1 MISTLI
7 SVYDKRNLEKI
18 LKQISKFGMEI
29 IATSGTAKYI
39 GELGYKAIEI
49 SEYTGF
55 REAPMGLVKTLHP
68 KIYAGI
74 LLNPKI
80 PEHKEYMEKYG
91 IKWIK
96 MIIVNFYPFKEEC
109 MKGLEKAVESI
120 DIGGV
125 AITRAAAKAALL
137 YGETIIVT
145 SPDQYDEVINEIEN
159 YGWAKK
165 KTIIKLAVEAFKKTC
180 EYENEISKYLL
191 EVFK

>member
-1 MISTLI
+1 MIATLI

-18 LKQISKFGMEI
+18 LKQISRLGMEI

-39 GELGYKAIEI
+39 GELGYKAIET

-55 REAPMGLVKTLHP
+55 KEAPMGLIKTLHP

-80 PEHKEYMEKYG
+80 PEHREYMEKYRV
-91 IKWIK
+91 KWIK
-96 MIIVNFYPFKEEC
+96 MVIVNFYPFKEEC
-109 MKGLEKAVESI
+109 IKGLEKAVENI

-125 AITRAAAKAALL
+125 AMVRAAAKAALL
-137 YGETIIVT
+137 YGETIVLT
-145 SPDQYDEVINEIEN
+145 NPDQYDEVVSEIEN
-159 YGWAKK
+159 YGWIEKK
-165 KTIIKLAVEAFKKTC
+165 KIIKLAVEAFKKTC

-191 EVFK
+191 EALK

>member
-1 MISTLI
+1 MIATLI

-18 LKQISKFGMEI
+18 LKQISRLGMEI

-39 GELGYKAIEI
+39 GELGYKAIET

-55 REAPMGLVKTLHP
+55 KEAPMGLIKTLHP

-80 PEHKEYMEKYG
+80 PEHREYMEKYG
-91 IKWIK
+91 VKWIK
-96 MIIVNFYPFKEEC
+96 MVIVNFYPFKEEC
-109 MKGLEKAVESI
+109 IKGLEKAVENI

-125 AITRAAAKAALL
+125 AMVRAAAKAALL
-137 YGETIIVT
+137 YGETIVLT
-145 SPDQYDEVINEIEN
+145 NPDQYDEVVSEIEN
-159 YGWAKK
+159 YGWIEKK
-165 KTIIKLAVEAFKKTC
+165 KIIKLAVEAFKKTC

-191 EVFK
+191 EALK